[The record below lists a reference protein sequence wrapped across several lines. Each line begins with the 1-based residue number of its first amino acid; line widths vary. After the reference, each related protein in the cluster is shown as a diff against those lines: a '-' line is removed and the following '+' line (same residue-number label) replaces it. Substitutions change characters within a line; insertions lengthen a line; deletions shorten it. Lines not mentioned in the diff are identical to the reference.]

1 MMSVFDDADH
11 SSKEEKPS
19 ISSKDNIKDDSSED
33 NSNGYVST
41 ESVKSEG
48 ISTCTKGRGRR
59 AKDDKNCRVCGDK
72 ALGYNFNAVTCESC
86 KAFFRRNALKDQATK
101 CLFQGSCFIDIR
113 TRRFCPHCRLKKCFD
128 IGMRKEMIL
137 DDNERKLRMAKVIQN
152 RQKRKESIETLSTL
166 IKTEPMDEEPDQSCQ
181 YATSTSSQ
189 KSSSTETNSF
199 TSEGP
204 VDISSTIVTPGVD
217 IEKLVV
223 DKTHCRVLLQ
233 NEEEL
238 CDHLTCGYAATMANY
253 HCENL
258 TSESYNDSNDLVNTS
273 EQAVRRLIQFVK
285 LMDDFKE
292 LTQEDQI
299 IALKSCVL
307 QSLMLRSIFFYDVE
321 QEGWRTLQGLIPA
334 KVLKDVTG
342 YSDLYETHI
351 NFSREMKKTCKEDIS
366 VFAIIQ
372 AIIVFNPESPGLK
385 NLQLVSD
392 IQNRYIVLLKSYLEY
407 KISFSH
413 AQAYFPVFLRKITEL
428 KKIGNDHA
436 KIILQVQTSKIEP
449 LMLEIL
455 NLS

>member
-1 MMSVFDDADH
+1 MSNDEDF
-11 SSKEEKPS
+11 SSPEDVKPFAMRNNAKE
-19 ISSKDNIKDDSSED
+19 DSSEE
-33 NSNGYVST
+33 NSNASGYVSAH
-41 ESVKSEG
+41 SGKSE
-48 ISTCTKGRGRR
+48 ISPVKGRGRR

-101 CLFQGSCFIDIR
+101 CLFQGNCFIDIR

-137 DDNERKLRMAKVIQN
+137 DDNERKMRMAKVMHN
-152 RQKRKESIETLSTL
+152 RQKRKESIESLSTL
-166 IKTEPMDEEPDQSCQ
+166 IKTEPMEEEPDQSCQ
-181 YATSTSSQ
+181 YGSTTSKQVATSTTNLSPSQ
-189 KSSSTETNSF
+189 EHV
-199 TSEGP
+199 
-204 VDISSTIVTPGVD
+204 VDITGSSATPGIDIQSLDVD
-217 IEKLVV
+217 RKQ
-223 DKTHCRVLLQ
+223 CRVLTRK
-233 NEEEL
+233 EEEL
-238 CDHLTCGYAATMANY
+238 LEYLTSGYAATMANY
-253 HCENL
+253 HCEKL
-258 TSESYNDSNDLVNTS
+258 TSDSYNDSNDLVNTS

-292 LTQEDQI
+292 LSQEDQI
-299 IALKSCVL
+299 TALKSCVL

-321 QEGWRTLQGLIPA
+321 QEGWRTLTGLVPA

-342 YSDLYETHI
+342 FSDLYQTHI
-351 NFSREMKKTCKEDIS
+351 DFSREMKKTCKEDIT

-407 KISFSH
+407 KISFCH
-413 AQAYFPVFLRKITEL
+413 AQVYFPLFLRKFTEL